1 MALYTI
7 LNFRDAFLNMLLQGF
22 GRIVGVAVNTGV
34 VDVAFGMTRFTS
46 NLAFAPMVQWEG
58 VLGQLGRQ
66 PDCRRVAAS
75 AIGAKYSG
83 MYKGFQVAANTFIG
97 SAICNRKNMTG
108 ITFHLCMGAVERK
121 YLTMIEVNA
130 GIQAVMAC
138 QTVMAE

>member
-1 MALYTI
+1 
-7 LNFRDAFLNMLLQGF
+7 
-22 GRIVGVAVNTGV
+22 
-34 VDVAFGMTRFTS
+34 MTRFTS